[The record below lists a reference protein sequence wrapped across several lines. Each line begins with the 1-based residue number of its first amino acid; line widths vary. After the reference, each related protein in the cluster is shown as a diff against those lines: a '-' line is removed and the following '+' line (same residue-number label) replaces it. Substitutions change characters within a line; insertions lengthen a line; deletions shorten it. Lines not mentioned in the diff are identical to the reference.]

1 MKITNENYKGIS
13 LEEFSYYKP
22 EVKKCLSN
30 HFKTFGFY
38 PKYIRLYRISGIPCD
53 LSVKHIKGFLNG

>member
-1 MKITNENYKGIS
+1 MNKA
-13 LEEFSYYKP
+13 EFKHYKP
-22 EVKKCLSN
+22 EVKKCLLN

-53 LSVKHIKGFLNG
+53 LSVKDIEVFLNG

>member
-1 MKITNENYKGIS
+1 MNK
-13 LEEFSYYKP
+13 EEFNYYKP

-53 LSVKHIKGFLNG
+53 LSVQDIKGFLNG